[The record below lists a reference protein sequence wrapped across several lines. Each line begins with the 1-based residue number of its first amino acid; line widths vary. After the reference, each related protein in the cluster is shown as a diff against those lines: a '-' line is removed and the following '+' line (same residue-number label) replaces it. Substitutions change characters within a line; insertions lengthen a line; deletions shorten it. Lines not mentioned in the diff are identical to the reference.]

1 MDDTSDGPGS
11 TEGEERGDAA
21 TSLDRPSVSSVPRG
35 TFDYIRPGD
44 TVRRL
49 LAGTIPMDLVVDAV
63 DERLIH
69 CRGGW
74 MFDRETGVEEDP
86 DIRWGFAFGVTGSFL
101 VHRQ

>member
-1 MDDTSDGPGS
+1 M
-11 TEGEERGDAA
+11 
-21 TSLDRPSVSSVPRG
+21 G
-35 TFDYIRPGD
+35 TFVYIQPGD
-44 TVRRL
+44 TVRRM

-86 DIRWGFAFGVTGSFL
+86 EIGWGLAFGVSGSFL